1 MEEIG
6 WQKDKTPYIV
16 FSCRKCYNFLYSK
29 ATQKTKKC
37 VRCGRSHAVNTIQGG
52 EIVYGI
58 SKAVSTVQERQ
69 NELAVKELGSAPE
82 LRASG
87 DFKVDGIPKQFS
99 LGIEDPEEIYIQK
112 FSQMI
117 YELSNLYTEFP
128 YYLIEMMAENFDI
141 PESEIKFL
149 VKDSLLKGRLFKA
162 DNGNYTHSNRDP

>member
-37 VRCGRSHAVNTIQGG
+37 VRCGCSHVVNTIQGG
-52 EIVYGI
+52 VIVYGI
-58 SKAVSTVQERQ
+58 SKAVSTVQEQQ

-87 DFKVDGIPKQFS
+87 DFKVDGIPKQIR
-99 LGIEDPEEIYIQK
+99 LGIEDPEETYIQK
-112 FSQMI
+112 FNQMI
-117 YELSNLYTEFP
+117 CELSNLYTEFP

-141 PESEIKFL
+141 PESEIKFF